1 VIGNGELILILHSL
15 INGKKPPAMRVRIEK
30 AMPINRKTNR
40 FSVIMFGDS
49 SQQK

>member
-1 VIGNGELILILHSL
+1 MMGRGFLPLPF